1 MVMENPQRLQQPM
14 KIARKSGVVKWQSVS
29 CEWAGRGEE
38 PEEDAGSETGSEAS
52 VAYGV
57 MGEPYIPGT
66 AKEESMIALAR
77 AAAEKRRLREAVWS
91 DGEHVNGRSPPIA
104 LELELPLVCER
115 SCNCE

>member
-1 MVMENPQRLQQPM
+1 M
-14 KIARKSGVVKWQSVS
+14 KIARDRGAVLWQSVS

-77 AAAEKRRLREAVWS
+77 AAAEERRLREV
-91 DGEHVNGRSPPIA
+91 E
-104 LELELPLVCER
+104 ECM
-115 SCNCE
+115 

>member
-1 MVMENPQRLQQPM
+1 MPYGGNTCGWVMENPQRLQQPM
-14 KIARKSGVVKWQSVS
+14 KIARDRGAVLWQSVS

-57 MGEPYIPGT
+57 MGESYIPGT

-77 AAAEKRRLREAVWS
+77 AAAEERRLREV
-91 DGEHVNGRSPPIA
+91 E
-104 LELELPLVCER
+104 ECM
-115 SCNCE
+115 